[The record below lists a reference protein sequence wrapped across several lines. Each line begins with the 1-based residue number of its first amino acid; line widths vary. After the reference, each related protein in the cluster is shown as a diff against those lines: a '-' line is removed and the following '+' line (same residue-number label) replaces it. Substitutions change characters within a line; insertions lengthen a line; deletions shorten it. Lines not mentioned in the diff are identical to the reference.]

1 MDNTV
6 GSLTQLQKSVL
17 IGSLLGDG
25 YLRIVPER
33 KNAFLEVNHSIKEK
47 EYVDWK
53 FKIFRNICIS
63 EPKMRSGKD
72 GRIAYRFFTKQHSEL
87 TKFHKIFYRNGQK
100 VIPSNLQLNP
110 IILSVWF
117 MDDGS
122 RCSDSDFYLNSQEFI
137 KEDQEKL
144 VEKLE
149 ILGLKA
155 RLNRDKKYYRIR
167 FLSPSIPR
175 LKKMIR
181 NYLRPSMY
189 YKLGYNPVETCPS
202 KSGRSPS

>member
-1 MDNTV
+1 M

-25 YLRIVPER
+25 YLRIIPNR
-33 KNAFLEVNHSIKEK
+33 KNAFFEVNHSIKAK

-53 FKIFRNICIS
+53 FQIFRNICIS
-63 EPKMRSGKD
+63 GPKMRLGK
-72 GRIAYRFFTKQHSEL
+72 GRRVAYRFFTKQHPGL
-87 TKFHKIFYRNGQK
+87 TEFYKIFYRNGRK
-100 VIPSNLQLNP
+100 VIPSNLRLNP

-144 VEKLE
+144 IEKLK
-149 ILGLKA
+149 IMGLKA

-167 FLSPSIPR
+167 FLSSSIPK
-175 LKKMIR
+175 LKKIIR

-202 KSGRSPS
+202 KLGRSSS